1 MQIRH
6 HPATAAAILLGSMA
20 VLHALLGG
28 SGGASLLHP
37 AERPLPSPATPA
49 GKTLEWCRGNVS
61 IIHDVYWA
69 SACSVVAEEQR
80 KATPAPNEAPDG
92 SPDCTLPDD
101 RARSLNL
108 ARAKADQQ
116 CVEEAAA
123 MAQRDPGSR

>member
-6 HPATAAAILLGSMA
+6 HPAMTAAILLGGMA

-28 SGGASLLHP
+28 SGGASLLGAREP
-37 AERPLPSPATPA
+37 LPLPSPASQA
-49 GKTLEWCRGNVS
+49 GKTLDWCRGNVS

-69 SACSVVAEEQR
+69 SACSVVAEQQR
-80 KATPAPNEAPDG
+80 QQLREGGETPDG

-101 RARSLNL
+101 RARPLNL
-108 ARAKADQQ
+108 ARAKAEQQ

-123 MAQRDPGSR
+123 MTGR